1 MTQPTFSVL
10 VSSYNYQDF
19 VIEAVQSALAQTYLP
34 LEIIVV
40 DDGSSDNS
48 VALLNQA
55 FQDNPLVRI
64 VAKDNAGQMSA
75 WVAGCALAQ
84 GDVVALLDSD
94 DLWEPN
100 YLETM
105 ASLYAADTSL
115 DYVYCNMQKFG
126 AATGLM
132 LKRKRHQQSRDL
144 GLSILMGAYVQRWQG
159 VATSGNTLKRALL
172 HQILQLPQDQI
183 AEWKTRPDDCLFY
196 GADIL
201 GGHKYYVAKPLVK
214 HREHAHNALL
224 EFSQSPLKN
233 ARYALRVEKMLN
245 HYRQSVG
252 LTDSWLK
259 LAKYEFRTKP
269 QPSGSECLIY
279 CGLALRAPIRWSGR
293 LSQVLA
299 ILAHYF
305 QSSAA
310 SSASTTSRT

>member
-55 FQDNPLVRI
+55 FYNNPRVRI
-64 VAKDNAGQMSA
+64 LAKDNAGQMSA
-75 WVAGCALAQ
+75 WVAGCAMAK
-84 GDVVALLDSD
+84 GEVVALLDSD
-94 DLWEPN
+94 DLWEPR

-105 ASLYAADTSL
+105 ARLYAADTSL

-126 AATGLM
+126 AASGLM
-132 LKRKRHQQSRDL
+132 LKRKRHQHSRDL

-159 VATSGNTLKRALL
+159 VATSGNTLKRTLL
-172 HQILQLPQDQI
+172 EKILQLPIDQI
-183 AEWKTRPDDCLFY
+183 AEWRSRPDDCLFY
-196 GADIL
+196 GSDIL
-201 GGHKYYVAKPLVK
+201 GGHKYYLAETLVK
-214 HREHAHNALL
+214 HREHANNALL

-233 ARYALRVEKMLN
+233 ARYALRVEQMLN

-269 QPSGSECLIY
+269 QPTGSECLIY
-279 CGLALRAPIRWSGR
+279 CGLALRAPTRWSSR
-293 LSQVLA
+293 ISQVLA
-299 ILAHYF
+299 IFAHYF
-305 QSSAA
+305 QSHSA
-310 SSASTTSRT
+310 TPTSRT